1 MSWLDRVK
9 EAAYTSPSG
18 VRQTFLYENVRNEID
33 KKTSAF
39 DFPDADGTFVQ
50 DLGRSGRRYPL
61 RVFFTGSDYDLD
73 ADQFDALLLEPGVGR
88 LEHPLYGTVDVVPFG
103 TISRRDDLKTGA
115 NQSITEVTFWETI
128 GLIYPTSQA
137 DPAAEVQAS
146 LETFRTKAAETFEAN
161 TDLQDAIGQASLEST
176 YLGLLSTA
184 KGALTTIADTL
195 DSVDSIFNAVFDS
208 VNQGIDVLIKTPLT
222 LALQT
227 AIMVQ
232 APSRA
237 TALIED
243 RLSAYSDL
251 LTSITTGEGARVSPD
266 SNSKGSNTFHTGD
279 LFAGLYVSGSVSSA
293 VNNRFKTRGGALA
306 AAEVLLEQLDTL
318 TEWRDAG
325 FTALSQ
331 IDTGESYQQLQ
342 DAVARAAGFLVD
354 ISFTLKQERGL
365 VVDRDRTVIDLVAE
379 LYGSVDDQLDFFI
392 NSNALSGSEILE
404 IPRGREI
411 VYYI

>member
-1 MSWLDRVK
+1 M
-9 EAAYTSPSG
+9 A
-18 VRQTFLYENVRNEID
+18 
-33 KKTSAF
+33 
-39 DFPDADGTFVQ
+39 
-50 DLGRSGRRYPL
+50 
-61 RVFFTGSDYDLD
+61 
-73 ADQFDALLLEPGVGR
+73 ALLLARGVGW
-88 LEHPLYGTVDVVPFG
+88 LEHPIFGTVDVVPFR
-103 TISRRDDLKTGA
+103 TISPGDELRPGA
-115 NQSITEVTFWETI
+115 HRARAEVPFWETI

-146 LETFRTKAAETFEAN
+146 LEAFRTKAAETFEDN
-161 TDLQDAIGQASLEST
+161 TDLQDAVGQASLEST

-184 KGALTTIADTL
+184 RGALTTIAGTL
-195 DSVDSIFNAVFDS
+195 DSVDSIFNAVSAS

-266 SNSKGSNTFHTGD
+266 SNSKGSNTFHATD
-279 LFAGLYVSGSVSSA
+279 LFAGSYVSGSVSSA

-331 IDTGESYQQLQ
+331 I
-342 DAVARAAGFLVD
+342 
-354 ISFTLKQERGL
+354 
-365 VVDRDRTVIDLVAE
+365 
-379 LYGSVDDQLDFFI
+379 
-392 NSNALSGSEILE
+392 
-404 IPRGREI
+404 
-411 VYYI
+411 